1 MTVNLS
7 SFCNFLQQLK
17 LSSRSDRKYLPYNHL
32 YYLMILTF
40 FRRKAMHIIFC
51 VVSVRYGVVQGNGRT
66 DEAAVKRQA
75 LQI

>member
-1 MTVNLS
+1 
-7 SFCNFLQQLK
+7 
-17 LSSRSDRKYLPYNHL
+17 
-32 YYLMILTF
+32 MILTF